1 MLLLLLLLLHR
12 RGGGRQGVVCRPA
25 AHTWSE
31 GLASLLDG
39 YPIPAIGSFSLSN
52 AEPPCDP
59 LFFEFGIELPS
70 MRTSE
75 RSERVSKSIDRIS
88 SASLSNYTIPSQHH
102 PPTQF
107 AQNCNTSSGWC
118 VATALLRSWRMAAYI
133 GLRAMSA
140 GVQYTVYCM
149 PGCRR

>member
-59 LFFEFGIELPS
+59 LFFEFGIEPI
-70 MRTSE
+70 RTE
-75 RSERVSKSIDRIS
+75 
-88 SASLSNYTIPSQHH
+88 LQ
-102 PPTQF
+102 
-107 AQNCNTSSGWC
+107 
-118 VATALLRSWRMAAYI
+118 YI
-133 GLRAMSA
+133 LWL
-140 GVQYTVYCM
+140 VYCHRFIEVLEDGRVHWAEGHVCGSAVYCVLYAWLSEIGDVGDGQDDETVVQSAFLALTEWIGM
-149 PGCRR
+149 EMEMEME